1 MVTFAEKIIS
11 FCLDLEFNGSLPEGI
26 SVMNPF
32 RNNPDV
38 ITAVSE
44 FYRKFYSDNNGRHLI
59 LGINPGRFGAGIT
72 GIPFTDTIRLFDKC
86 GLTIPSLKSYE
97 TSSAFIY
104 EMIDRYG
111 GPFNFYRD
119 YYISSVCP
127 LGFTATG
134 HKGREVNYNYY
145 DSKMLADAIT
155 DFAVSSLQKQIGWGI
170 DTDICYCLGTGKN
183 YRFLSHLNDKHK
195 FFLRIEPLEH
205 PRYIM
210 QYKLKEKDFYIADYI
225 RKLRQ
230 DV

>member
-1 MVTFAEKIIS
+1 
-11 FCLDLEFNGSLPEGI
+11 
-26 SVMNPF
+26 
-32 RNNPDV
+32 
-38 ITAVSE
+38 
-44 FYRKFYSDNNGRHLI
+44 
-59 LGINPGRFGAGIT
+59 
-72 GIPFTDTIRLFDKC
+72 
-86 GLTIPSLKSYE
+86 
-97 TSSAFIY
+97 
-104 EMIDRYG
+104 
-111 GPFNFYRD
+111 
-119 YYISSVCP
+119 
-127 LGFTATG
+127 
-134 HKGREVNYNYY
+134 
-145 DSKMLADAIT
+145 MLADAIT